1 VDDPLQRRDIALLR
15 ADNPGPFT
23 LDGTNTWLVGRD
35 PCWIVDP
42 GPAQSAHV
50 AAVLAEAARRGGIG
64 GIALTHDH
72 DDHAGAAIAVRDG
85 AGGLAGAGAGAATA
99 AHRPAIGAAR
109 RPGAGAALAGDAP
122 GPPHV
127 LAGGDACGPPHVLA
141 GGDACGLPHVLAD
154 GDAFGPLRVLATPG
168 HATDHLAFVF
178 EDVCFTGDAVLAQ
191 SSVFVAPDPG
201 ALRAYLAALERL
213 RTLDLAL
220 LCTGHGPPVTDPAAL
235 LDRYLAHRRD
245 RERRLV
251 AALADGLRATGEL
264 LDRVWDDAPPS
275 LRLAA
280 TATLAAHLDKLDE
293 DGLLPAD
300 VERPPW
306 PPPGG
311 LRPVV

>member
-1 VDDPLQRRDIALLR
+1 MTDALQRRDIALVS
-15 ADNPGPFT
+15 AANPGAFT
-23 LDGTNTWLVGRD
+23 LTGTNTWIVGRD

-42 GPAQSAHV
+42 GPALDAHV
-50 AAVLAEAARRGGIG
+50 AAVLAEARRRGGIG

-72 DDHAGAAIAVRDG
+72 GDHAD
-85 AGGLAGAGAGAATA
+85 ATA
-99 AHRPAIGAAR
+99 AVRGAAGLPPVGAAR
-109 RPGAGAALAGDAP
+109 WAGADLLLAEGDTY
-122 GPPHV
+122 
-127 LAGGDACGPPHVLA
+127 
-141 GGDACGLPHVLAD
+141 
-154 GDAFGPLRVLATPG
+154 GPLQVVATPG

-178 EDVCFTGDAVLAQ
+178 GDVCFTGDAVLAA

-201 ALRAYLAALERL
+201 ALRGYLAALERL
-213 RTLDLAL
+213 RALDLAL

-245 RERRLV
+245 REQRLL
-251 AALADGLRATGEL
+251 AALAGGLRTTDEL
-264 LDRVWDDAPPS
+264 LDRVWEDAPAS

-293 DGLLPAD
+293 DSLLPPG
-300 VERPPW
+300 VQRPPW

>member
-1 VDDPLQRRDIALLR
+1 MTDAALARHDVALVR

-23 LDGTNTWLVGRD
+23 LEGTNTWLVGRD

-42 GPAQSAHV
+42 GPALDAHV
-50 AAVLAEAARRGGIG
+50 AAVLAEARRRGGVA

-72 DDHAGAAIAVRDG
+72 DDHAGAADAVRAG
-85 AGGLAGAGAGAATA
+85 AGGAPVA
-99 AHRPAIGAAR
+99 AAR
-109 RPGAGAALAGDAP
+109 WEGADVRA
-122 GPPHV
+122 
-127 LAGGDACGPPHVLA
+127 
-141 GGDACGLPHVLAD
+141 AD
-154 GDAFGPLRVLATPG
+154 GDVLGPLHAVATPG
-168 HATDHLAFVF
+168 HATDHLAFVAG
-178 EDVCFTGDAVLAQ
+178 DVCFTGDAVLAQ

-201 ALRAYLAALERL
+201 ALRGYLAGLERL
-213 RTLDLAL
+213 RAMELAV

-245 RERRLV
+245 RERRLA
-251 AALADGLRATGEL
+251 AALGDGLRTIDEL

-280 TATLAAHLDKLDE
+280 TATLAAHLDKLAE
-293 DGLLPAD
+293 EGRLPEGT
-300 VERPPW
+300 ERPPW

>member
-1 VDDPLQRRDIALLR
+1 MTDAALARHDVALVR

-23 LDGTNTWLVGRD
+23 LEGTNTWLVGRD

-42 GPAQSAHV
+42 GPALDAHV
-50 AAVLAEAARRGGIG
+50 EAVLAEARRRGGVA

-72 DDHAGAAIAVRDG
+72 DDHAGAADAVRAG
-85 AGGLAGAGAGAATA
+85 AGGAPVAAARWAGADV
-99 AHRPAIGAAR
+99 R
-109 RPGAGAALAGDAP
+109 AGD
-122 GPPHV
+122 GDV
-127 LAGGDACGPPHVLA
+127 L
-141 GGDACGLPHVLAD
+141 
-154 GDAFGPLRVLATPG
+154 GPLHVVATPG
-168 HATDHLAFVF
+168 HATDHLAFVAG
-178 EDVCFTGDAVLAQ
+178 EVCFTGDAVLAQ

-201 ALRAYLAALERL
+201 ALRGYLAGLERL
-213 RTLDLAL
+213 RAMELAV
-220 LCTGHGPPVTDPAAL
+220 LCTGHGPPVSDPAVL

-251 AALADGLRATGEL
+251 AALGDGLRTIDEL

-280 TATLAAHLDKLDE
+280 TATLAAHLDKLAE
-293 DGLLPAD
+293 EGRLPEGT
-300 VERPPW
+300 ERPPW